1 MYDEPLRPDPDQ
13 LLAQVTER
21 PRGKLKIFF
30 GACAGVGKT
39 YAMLKE
45 AQRLREQGIDV
56 LAGVVET
63 HGRSET
69 AALLEGLRILPL
81 KKHNYRGRQVAGFDL
96 DRALAIHPAVILM
109 DELAH
114 TNIPGARHPKR
125 WQDVEELLNAGIDV
139 LTTINVQHLESL
151 NDIVGGVT
159 GVRVRETVPDP
170 VFDAADEIVLVDL
183 TPDDLLDR
191 LREGKVYLPAQAERA
206 IEHFFRKGNLLAL
219 RELALRRTTDRVDEQ
234 MRAWRERKGQ
244 EKVWHTRDAILVCLR
259 PDGGNEKLVRAAAR
273 LAARLGSDWHAIFVE
288 TPARHKLPSPQRR
301 TILTTL
307 SLAQQLGATT
317 ATLAEPEEGRAVIRY
332 ARENNLGKIMIV
344 RHERTSWWR
353 RDKLQEQLSRSAA
366 DLDVVMI
373 APQDR
378 QPENREKFSDNRPFL
393 DKHKTDLQGCV
404 VAALICAVTTLM
416 AHHWLM
422 AFDNAN
428 LVMLYILGVVVV
440 ARFYGRWPSVF
451 ATIINVISFDIFLIN
466 PKGTL
471 AVSDMQYLLTFAVMM
486 TVGLVIG
493 SLTAGVRYQ
502 ARVAR
507 YREQRTWHLYEMSK
521 ALAVARESDDIASVS
536 CHFISHSLHAR
547 CEMLLP
553 DEQGNLIPAG
563 GGVADNGRDD
573 AIIRWSY
580 DKGQPAGFG
589 TGTLPG
595 VPYQILPVCTTEK
608 VYGVVIVEPYNRRQL
623 LIPEQQRL
631 LETLILLAAGALERR
646 TLTER
651 EAQSRLV
658 SEREQVRNSLLAALS
673 HDLRTPLTVLF
684 GQAEI
689 LTLDLTSEGSPYAAQ
704 ANEIRQHIL
713 STTRLVNN
721 LLDMAR
727 IQSGGFNLNK
737 EWLPLEEVIGSA
749 LQMLKPRFDTDSV
762 QIDLNDP
769 MQLICA
775 DGPLFER
782 VLINLLENAIKY
794 AGPQAQIGI
803 RSRLSDNMIDIEVWD
818 NGSGIPAGQEA
829 QIFEKFSRGQ
839 KESAIPGIGL
849 GLAICRAIAEVHGG
863 TILAG
868 NRDGGGASFHIRLP
882 CEDPPVI
889 DEDDNPL

>member
-1 MYDEPLRPDPDQ
+1 
-13 LLAQVTER
+13 
-21 PRGKLKIFF
+21 
-30 GACAGVGKT
+30 
-39 YAMLKE
+39 
-45 AQRLREQGIDV
+45 
-56 LAGVVET
+56 
-63 HGRSET
+63 
-69 AALLEGLRILPL
+69 
-81 KKHNYRGRQVAGFDL
+81 
-96 DRALAIHPAVILM
+96 
-109 DELAH
+109 
-114 TNIPGARHPKR
+114 
-125 WQDVEELLNAGIDV
+125 
-139 LTTINVQHLESL
+139 
-151 NDIVGGVT
+151 
-159 GVRVRETVPDP
+159 
-170 VFDAADEIVLVDL
+170 
-183 TPDDLLDR
+183 
-191 LREGKVYLPAQAERA
+191 
-206 IEHFFRKGNLLAL
+206 
-219 RELALRRTTDRVDEQ
+219 
-234 MRAWRERKGQ
+234 
-244 EKVWHTRDAILVCLR
+244 
-259 PDGGNEKLVRAAAR
+259 
-273 LAARLGSDWHAIFVE
+273 
-288 TPARHKLPSPQRR
+288 RR

-317 ATLAEPEEGRAVIRY
+317 ATLAEPEESRAVIRY

-651 EAQSRLV
+651 EAQ
-658 SEREQVRNSLLAALS
+658 
-673 HDLRTPLTVLF
+673 
-684 GQAEI
+684 
-689 LTLDLTSEGSPYAAQ
+689 
-704 ANEIRQHIL
+704 
-713 STTRLVNN
+713 
-721 LLDMAR
+721 
-727 IQSGGFNLNK
+727 
-737 EWLPLEEVIGSA
+737 
-749 LQMLKPRFDTDSV
+749 
-762 QIDLNDP
+762 
-769 MQLICA
+769 
-775 DGPLFER
+775 
-782 VLINLLENAIKY
+782 
-794 AGPQAQIGI
+794 
-803 RSRLSDNMIDIEVWD
+803 
-818 NGSGIPAGQEA
+818 
-829 QIFEKFSRGQ
+829 
-839 KESAIPGIGL
+839 
-849 GLAICRAIAEVHGG
+849 
-863 TILAG
+863 
-868 NRDGGGASFHIRLP
+868 
-882 CEDPPVI
+882 
-889 DEDDNPL
+889 